1 MTATLWRIEPLDTW
15 ALSVCEVAGI
25 AGAHVEG
32 GYVEVPSADDVFRLA
47 AMFPAADVVAR
58 LDGASITIPTP
69 TWGDVTFRTALEPVV
84 VPAQSQAVDRG

>member
-32 GYVEVPSADDVFRLA
+32 CYVEVPDPADVLRLA
-47 AMFPAADVVAR
+47 AMFPDADVVGMA
-58 LDGASITIPTP
+58 DGASITIPTP
-69 TWGDVTFRTALEPVV
+69 TWGDVTFWTALEPVV
-84 VPAQSQAVDRG
+84 VPAQDGGAS